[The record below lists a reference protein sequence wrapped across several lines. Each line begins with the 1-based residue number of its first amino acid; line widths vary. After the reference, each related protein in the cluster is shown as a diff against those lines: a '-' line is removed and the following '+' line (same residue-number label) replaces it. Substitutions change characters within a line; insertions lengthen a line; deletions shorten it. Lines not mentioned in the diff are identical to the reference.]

1 MKPKRITPRNI
12 ILLLV
17 AFTIVALLA
26 RWGSLGFPIPGTA
39 IPSTAGKL
47 VVSATRGKS
56 SDLFMMNAKDGG
68 GLVQLT
74 SDEPA

>member
-39 IPSTAGKL
+39 IPSPSGNL
-47 VVSATRGKS
+47 VVTATQGNAT
-56 SDLFMMNAKDGG
+56 DLYMMNAKDGSSPC
-68 GLVQLT
+68 T
-74 SDEPA
+74 R

>member
-39 IPSTAGKL
+39 IPSTSGKL
-47 VVSATRGKS
+47 VVTATKGNRPVH
-56 SDLFMMNAKDGG
+56 DER
-68 GLVQLT
+68 QRWELT
-74 SDEPA
+74 RTADIR